1 MNGSLLEEMSAIHPH
16 TLMKKLLTTL
26 ICLLPMLA
34 ACETE
39 KSPEMR
45 KDPVN
50 LPKIPEGV
58 VTETATVGGG
68 CYWCL
73 EAVYR
78 QLDGVYKVTSG
89 FMGGHVDNP
98 SYEAVCEGTTG
109 HAEVVQVVFD
119 PKKISYER
127 LLAWFWEMHDPT
139 TLNRQGADVG
149 TQYRSAIYYHSD
161 EQKKVAEA
169 SKKAAGKLFKDPI
182 VTEVT
187 KSSTFYVAPEKHQ
200 DFYFNNKNKNGYC
213 RFVIEPKL
221 KKLKLEH

>member
-1 MNGSLLEEMSAIHPH
+1 
-16 TLMKKLLTTL
+16 MKTILTAL
-26 ICLLPMLA
+26 FCLLPMLA
-34 ACETE
+34 SCETK

-50 LPKIPEGV
+50 LPEIPEGV
-58 VTETATVGGG
+58 KTETATVGGG

-89 FMGGHVDNP
+89 FMGGEVENP
-98 SYEAVCEGTTG
+98 TYEAVCAGTTG

-119 PKKISYER
+119 PVKISYER

-139 TLNRQGADVG
+139 TLNRQGADIG
-149 TQYRSAIYYHSD
+149 TQYRSAIFYHDD
-161 EQKKVAEA
+161 EQKKIAEA
-169 SKKAAGKLFKDPI
+169 SKKAAGELFKDAI
-182 VTEVT
+182 VTEIT
-187 KSSTFYVAPEKHQ
+187 QASKFYVAPKEHQ
-200 DFYFNNKNKNGYC
+200 DYYFNNKTKNGYC

>member
-1 MNGSLLEEMSAIHPH
+1 
-16 TLMKKLLTTL
+16 MKTFFTTL

-34 ACETE
+34 SCETE

-45 KDPVN
+45 KDPVK
-50 LPKIPEGV
+50 LPEIPKDV

-89 FMGGHVDNP
+89 FMGGHVEDP
-98 SYEAVCEGTTG
+98 SYEAVCNGTTG

-149 TQYRSAIYYHSD
+149 TQYRSAIFYHDD

-169 SKKAAGKLFKDPI
+169 SMKAAGKLFKDPI

-187 KSSTFYVAPEKHQ
+187 KSSKFYVAPEKHQ
-200 DFYFNNKNKNGYC
+200 DFYFNNKNQNSYC